1 MEAGWA
7 LDWDARTLSARRDE
21 LYEARLSHLR
31 AEMIA
36 RDVPVLLLR
45 DPNNIFY
52 ATGARNMM
60 IFGMRSPSRYLVLF
74 AEGPVILYDFRGS
87 EHLATSLP
95 TITEIRTAEG
105 LHLLSSGGQ
114 PEAACARF
122 AAAIRA
128 DLAATDP
135 SLDRVAIDSFPWRAV
150 DALRA
155 DGMTITDADEVLLP
169 VRTVKHPLEIPYLR
183 EAMRRVDAGV
193 HALEENTDPGL
204 SEAEVWAHFHFQL
217 MAKEGQ
223 YASTRLFQ
231 SGPNTYP
238 YFQECGGRLLEKGD
252 LLCLDTDAV
261 GYEGYCVDYSRTF
274 LAGDDKATDDQRLL
288 YGRAREQLEHN
299 AALLRPHMEY
309 RELAEKAWRVPEEHQ
324 KSRYYCIGH
333 GLGMAGE
340 WPNIPHWEDDG
351 DYPLDGRLEPG
362 MVICLESYIGW
373 DRSAEGVKLED
384 QFLVHEDRVERMSA
398 YHFDERLG

>member
-1 MEAGWA
+1 MDWTY
-7 LDWDARTLSARRDE
+7 DWDGETLIARRHD
-21 LYEARLSHLR
+21 LYAARLDHLR

-87 EHLATSLP
+87 EHLAAGLP
-95 TITEIRTAEG
+95 TISEIRTAEG

-114 PEAACARF
+114 PDAACQRF
-122 AAAIRA
+122 ASAIRA
-128 DLAATDP
+128 DLAAIDP
-135 SLDRVAIDSFPWRAV
+135 QIDRIAIDIFPWRAV

-155 DGMTITDADEVLLP
+155 EGLTITDADAVLLP
-169 VRTVKHPLEIPYLR
+169 VRTVKHPLELPYLR

-193 HALEENTDPGL
+193 RALEDGAEPGL
-204 SEAEVWAHFHFQL
+204 TESEAWAKFHFEL

-261 GYEGYCVDYSRTF
+261 GFEGYCVDYSRTF
-274 LAGDDKATDDQRLL
+274 LAGDGKATDDQRLL

-340 WPNIPHWEDDG
+340 WPNIPHWEDG
-351 DYPLDGRLEPG
+351 GAYPLDGRLEPG

-384 QFLVHEDRVERMSA
+384 QFLVHEDRIERMSSYA
-398 YHFDERLG
+398 FDERLG

>member
-1 MEAGWA
+1 MDWTY
-7 LDWDARTLSARRDE
+7 DWDGETLIARRHD
-21 LYEARLSHLR
+21 LYAARLDHLR

-87 EHLATSLP
+87 EHLATGLP

-114 PEAACARF
+114 PDAACQRF
-122 AAAIRA
+122 ASAIRA
-128 DLAATDP
+128 DLAAIDP
-135 SLDRVAIDSFPWRAV
+135 QIDRIAIDIFPWRAV

-155 DGMTITDADEVLLP
+155 EGLTITDADAVLLP
-169 VRTVKHPLEIPYLR
+169 VRTVKHPLELPYLR

-193 HALEENTDPGL
+193 RALEDGAEPGL
-204 SEAEVWAHFHFQL
+204 TESEAWAKFHFEL

-261 GYEGYCVDYSRTF
+261 GFEGYCVDYSRTF
-274 LAGDDKATDDQRLL
+274 LAGDGKATDDQRLL

-340 WPNIPHWEDDG
+340 WPNIPHWEDG
-351 DYPLDGRLEPG
+351 GAYPLDGRLEPG

-384 QFLVHEDRVERMSA
+384 QFLVHEDRIERMSSYA
-398 YHFDERLG
+398 FDERLG